1 MKILTVLTGGTI
13 GSKRENHTL
22 DVKGNVCEIIEIYK
36 EKVEANTEFQ
46 IISPLN
52 ILSENMSV
60 FYFNKLLKFLY
71 EINFND
77 YDGVIVTH
85 GSDTLSYTAAL
96 LGICFAH
103 INVPMVLVAADYPL
117 SYEKSNGLQNF
128 IGAVEL
134 IKSKTVKGVFVSY
147 GTKEITDIY
156 FATRL
161 CEADRFL
168 DKFSDFT
175 GTPFARLKSGNLEFF
190 KSPYNPD
197 LNEINKERQPVFEEV
212 PVINESVQILNC
224 YPSYDYESIIIKD
237 NIKAFLQLTYH
248 SGTISAEDK
257 TVEFLNKCKQKGVD
271 FYLCSLK
278 KSEDLYATT
287 RKITELNAYTL
298 YNISRES
305 AYAKLLLAYSQNKI
319 KPQDFMEK
327 NIFFETIL

>member
-13 GSKRENHTL
+13 GCKIENHTI
-22 DVKGNVCEIIEIYK
+22 DVKGNVCDITEIYK
-36 EKVEANTEFQ
+36 EKIEAETEFQ

-60 FYFNKLLKFLY
+60 FYFNELLKCLY
-71 EINFND
+71 EIDFKN

-96 LGICFAH
+96 LGMCFAH

-117 SYEKSNGLQNF
+117 SYDKSNGLENF

-147 GTKEITDIY
+147 GTKDKTDIY
-156 FATRL
+156 IATRL

-175 GTPFARLKSGNLEFF
+175 GTPFACSTNCNIEFI

-197 LNEINKERQPVFEEV
+197 LNEINKERQPVFEKV
-212 PVINESVQILNC
+212 PVIKECVQILNC

-237 NIKAFLQLTYH
+237 NVKAFLQLSYH
-248 SGTISAEDK
+248 SGTISAEEK
-257 TVEFLNKCKQKGVD
+257 TIEFLKKCKDKGID

-278 KSEDLYATT
+278 KSEDLYASTK
-287 RKITELNAYTL
+287 KITEFNAKPL
-298 YNISRES
+298 YNISREA

-319 KPQDFMEK
+319 QPQEFIEK
-327 NIFFETIL
+327 NIFFENIL